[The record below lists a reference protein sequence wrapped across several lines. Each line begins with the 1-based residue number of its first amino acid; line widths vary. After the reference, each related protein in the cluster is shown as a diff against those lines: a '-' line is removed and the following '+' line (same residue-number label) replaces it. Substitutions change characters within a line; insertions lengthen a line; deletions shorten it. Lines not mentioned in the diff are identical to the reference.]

1 MTDGIIVE
9 AIRSVKLTGTA
20 SDAQVANGTAPV
32 ANPDAV
38 ARFQSA
44 MGVDEVEKVDAVP
57 FVDEM
62 SAVWRSAQENH
73 QGLLHRIKALNAMNA
88 QGGVNIGNLT
98 ELQYE
103 VATLSFQ
110 QEVVGKVAD
119 KTSNAIQTL
128 IKNQ

>member
-38 ARFQSA
+38 AKFQAA
-44 MGVDEVEKVDAVP
+44 MGVDGVEKADAVP

-62 SAVWRSAQENH
+62 SAVWRSSQENH
-73 QGLLHRIKALNAMNA
+73 QGLLHRIKALNEMNA
-88 QGGVNIGNLT
+88 QGGVTIGNLT

-110 QEVVGKVAD
+110 QEIVGKVAD